1 MQVNL
6 LFKVYDVQRLKFFA
20 VLDMRDFRIESSLF
34 CFKYGIWSHTERA
47 MRNASEKGEHFLMYS
62 ECIRMK
68 LSYLVGLKI
77 QPQWDNRSINWSE
90 YSEKQYYM
98 GVGGEAGSILPPVN
112 IFVTSTK
119 EERKPHLEFFCS
131 VWFLF
136 FSFLMFYPNGFWKHD
151 HLKYCWNGP
160 ISDMWSFTCE
170 KTRATFVAVSPL
182 SRQVGDPASVAL
194 CRTLISCPQSFSA
207 LQDNSEFASHCW
219 VYPRVC
225 SSQLLPSFFPRR
237 VKVTP

>member
-77 QPQWDNRSINWSE
+77 QPQWDNRTINWSE

-98 GVGGEAGSILPPVN
+98 GVGGDAGSILPPVN

-119 EERKPHLEFFCS
+119 EERKPRLEIFCS

-160 ISDMWSFTCE
+160 ISDVIFHLWKDKGYFCGCI
-170 KTRATFVAVSPL
+170 SPIQTGRRP
-182 SRQVGDPASVAL
+182 SL
-194 CRTLISCPQSFSA
+194 CGFMPDAHFLPTEFLCPSG
-207 LQDNSEFASHCW
+207 
-219 VYPRVC
+219 
-225 SSQLLPSFFPRR
+225 
-237 VKVTP
+237 